1 MTEFK
6 SLLPPNATHLEL
18 AAEEAITYNPDVS
31 ALAGFK
37 LNATTSNLGLLLA
50 WEYSLSQ
57 IPIEDLQER
66 IRQGLKF
73 HMYCGTPY
81 ALRLAL
87 SWYGFENIK
96 IEEEEPGAHF
106 AEFQIGLDEI
116 PNDLDAYKM
125 VEVSLLAAPLRSRL
139 SRMYNDLWDIRR
151 FILDE
156 SLWGDL
162 LSDHSGYQLYPDGPK
177 FSFGR
182 INNYGLDIPTP
193 ATGFFCDRHRFAY
206 AVNMDTY
213 RLDWAILDE
222 TSPGTLNH
230 DMSREAHRY
239 IFNTDFAGDKMGN
252 IFQSRKIAKALPVL
266 SEDAVLG
273 DINTC
278 FSCGTI
284 VYDETPFTLNFNFL
298 SEVTLASAPELIAYR
313 NWREGFRTAIS
324 QLNPTVE
331 RGYRSREYASVCDL
345 SAEIKQSRAMER
357 FNVATYK
364 GNYTWHDQQH
374 FDVSWEDQKNYLGQM
389 RG

>member
-37 LNATTSNLGLLLA
+37 LKATTSNLGLLLA

-66 IRQGLKF
+66 IKQGIKF

-151 FILDE
+151 FVLDE
-156 SLWGDL
+156 SPWGDL

-193 ATGFFCDRHRFAY
+193 ETGFFCDRCRFAY

-252 IFQSRKIAKALPVL
+252 IFQSRRIAKALPVL
-266 SEDAVLG
+266 SEDAVLD

-298 SEVTLASAPELIAYR
+298 SEVTLASAQELIAYR

-345 SAEIKQSRAMER
+345 GAEIKQSQTMER
-357 FNVATYK
+357 FNLATYK
-364 GNYTWHDQQH
+364 GNNTWHDQQH

-389 RG
+389 RE

>member
-37 LNATTSNLGLLLA
+37 LKATTSNLGLLLA

-66 IRQGLKF
+66 IKQGIKF

-151 FILDE
+151 FVLDE
-156 SLWGDL
+156 SPWGDL

-222 TSPGTLNH
+222 TSPGALNH

-239 IFNTDFAGDKMGN
+239 IFNTDFAGDKMGT
-252 IFQSRKIAKALPVL
+252 
-266 SEDAVLG
+266 VLG